1 MKIKIACKLALWL
14 IQQLILLSTQSA
26 VSTKAAP
33 CSKAPT
39 SSASVA
45 EERTNVLSYGS
56 FKRQLNLQ

>member
-26 VSTKAAP
+26 VSTKAP